1 MPALLDHL
9 ERHPQHRATADGH
22 RGEGDQ
28 AQLAASLARVRN
40 EGGDLAL
47 EIALEPAQE
56 DEVGAHDMRA
66 PIGGQRE
73 GARVHR
79 DDDRHPLCD
88 EGRPRIDAH
97 RQSELAAHLEEADG
111 CPMTRAEERGDEG
124 LETLLDQQHERLR
137 LEEPR
142 VGGRVA
148 RRDDT
153 RLSAIVDHGHR
164 ADFGTEQPDAW
175 GCEGA
180 DEQVDGLRARLQP
193 LQLVHEY
200 RH

>member
-1 MPALLDHL
+1 M
-9 ERHPQHRATADGH
+9 
-22 RGEGDQ
+22 
-28 AQLAASLARVRN
+28 RN
-40 EGGDLAL
+40 EGGDLGLEIAL

-56 DEVGAHDMRA
+56 DEVGAHDVLA

-97 RQSELAAHLEEADG
+97 RQSELAAHLEQADG
-111 CPMTRAEERGDEG
+111 RSMAGAEERRDEG
-124 LETLLDQQHERLR
+124 LETLLDQQHERLG
-137 LEEPR
+137 LEEPG

-153 RLSAIVDHGHR
+153 RLSAIVDHGHG
-164 ADFGTEQPDAW
+164 ASFGAEQPDAG
-175 GCEGA
+175 GCKGA
-180 DEQVDGLRARLQP
+180 DEQVDGLRACLQP
-193 LQLVHEY
+193 LKLVHEY